1 MGARAGYTLA
11 TALLVGAAG
20 ICGYFDWIFF
30 LIPKAVIFP
39 ILIFIGL
46 EITAQSFHATSIR
59 HYAAVALACVPA
71 LAYLALI
78 TLKQVLPEVGKPFA
92 DLRPQTQHW
101 IATVTMLSG
110 GFIVTSLLWGTF
122 LTHLIDGRVKPAA
135 ATLLMAGAFA
145 WFGIIHSPL
154 PSGPIKAPGAVL
166 RQLSEEG
173 RATASAHQTP
183 YHWAAAYAAMAFTVL
198 LLGRFGHRPAI
209 HEVDAPR
216 SA

>member
-1 MGARAGYTLA
+1 M
-11 TALLVGAAG
+11 
-20 ICGYFDWIFF
+20 
-30 LIPKAVIFP
+30 
-39 ILIFIGL
+39 
-46 EITAQSFHATSIR
+46 
-59 HYAAVALACVPA
+59 ALACVPA

-78 TLKQVLPEVGKPFA
+78 TLNQVLPEVGKPFA
-92 DLRPQTQHW
+92 DLRPQTQHR

-122 LTHLIDGRVKPAA
+122 LTHLIDGRVEPAA

-154 PSGPIKAPGAVL
+154 PSGPINAPAAVL
-166 RQLSEEG
+166 RQLGAEG

-183 YHWAAAYAAMAFTVL
+183 YHWAAAYAAMACTVL

-209 HEVDAPR
+209 HGADAPR
-216 SA
+216 SVSSGRA